1 MGSPAAAP
9 PTSASEWHDASTS
22 AASATSRERSPGHVV
37 STGHASHAA
46 PSAPSAP
53 SASPGAR
60 AAVKATSLAV
70 ATPSYRSSSSV
81 SVPVLSKQHTSHRPA
96 STTRNGSV
104 QNTRLLDSAMR
115 DVLTAMDSSMGSSGG
130 MTEVR
135 MVTQFRKSLYLLLA
149 GSARPW
155 SSTRVEATA
164 AKASKTAMKAYVS
177 RESAVTRSP
186 VCRMVRTSSPCAVPN
201 PVRTTTQ
208 THPLSGGLPTLT
220 PPSPPPLADPC
231 SARSTLV
238 PANSVAVLS
247 IVISIVSPIN
257 RSRPADTSIARLRWG
272 VDSPVSIASVT
283 VASPATSTRS
293 AGTTSSSPASF
304 TPFAH
309 TDTTSPGTSSF
320 ANRLC
325 HRPPRCTSSDAP
337 LGVRD
342 MSSSTFLSRCDATVD
357 SNTTSIASVNSE

>member
-9 PTSASEWHDASTS
+9 PTSASEWHEPSAS
-22 AASATSRERSPGHVV
+22 AASGASRERSPGHVV
-37 STGHASHAA
+37 STGHAGLGLGLGFLSSRPAA
-46 PSAPSAP
+46 N
-53 SASPGAR
+53 
-60 AAVKATSLAV
+60 ATSEAV

-201 PVRTTTQ
+201 PVRRTTQ

-220 PPSPPPLADPC
+220 PPAVPVAVAPPPSPPPPRAAP
-231 SARSTLV
+231 
-238 PANSVAVLS
+238 
-247 IVISIVSPIN
+247 
-257 RSRPADTSIARLRWG
+257 
-272 VDSPVSIASVT
+272 
-283 VASPATSTRS
+283 STR
-293 AGTTSSSPASF
+293 
-304 TPFAH
+304 
-309 TDTTSPGTSSF
+309 
-320 ANRLC
+320 R
-325 HRPPRCTSSDAP
+325 
-337 LGVRD
+337 
-342 MSSSTFLSRCDATVD
+342 
-357 SNTTSIASVNSE
+357 

>member
-9 PTSASEWHDASTS
+9 PTSASEWHDPSAS
-22 AASATSRERSPGHVV
+22 AASGASRERSPGHVV
-37 STGHASHAA
+37 STGHAGLGLGLGFISSRPAA
-46 PSAPSAP
+46 N
-53 SASPGAR
+53 
-60 AAVKATSLAV
+60 ATSEAV

-81 SVPVLSKQHTSHRPA
+81 SVPVLSKQQTSHRPA

-104 QNTRLLDSAMR
+104 QNTRFFASAMR
-115 DVLTAMDSSMGSSGG
+115 DVFTAMDSSMGSSGG

-135 MVTQFRKSLYLLLA
+135 MVTQFRKSLYLLLV
-149 GSARPW
+149 GSARPL
-155 SSTRVEATA
+155 SSTFVEATD
-164 AKASKTAMKAYVS
+164 AKASKTAMNAPVS
-177 RESAVTRSP
+177 HESAVTRSP
-186 VCRMVRTSSPCAVPN
+186 ACRMVRTSSPCAVPN

-220 PPSPPPLADPC
+220 PPAAAAPPPLADPC

-247 IVISIVSPIN
+247 IAVSIASPGW
-257 RSRPADTSIARLRWG
+257 PPPGSIARLRWG

-283 VASPATSTRS
+283 VASPETSTRS

-304 TPFAH
+304 TPFAV
-309 TDTTSPGTSSF
+309 TDTTSPGTSSR
-320 ANRLC
+320 ADRRV
-325 HRPPRCTSSDAP
+325 HRPRRCTSSDAP
-337 LGVRD
+337 LGVRAL
-342 MSSSTFLSRCDATVD
+342 SSSTFLSRCDATVD